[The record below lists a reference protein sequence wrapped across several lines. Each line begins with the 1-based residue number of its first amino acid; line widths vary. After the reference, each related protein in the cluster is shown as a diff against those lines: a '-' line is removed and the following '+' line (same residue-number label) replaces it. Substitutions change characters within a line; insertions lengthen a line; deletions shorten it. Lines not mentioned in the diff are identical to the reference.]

1 MCWNLCWDF
10 CRIIFRGCSSLS
22 WSIHRGTPRMQFKRK
37 TQEQMKVLPM
47 ILPNP
52 LWHGWNLMTWSHCA
66 AGQHR
71 LQEAERTKQERTNAK
86 LGHIIMWP
94 RFLQRLAPPHLPLRH
109 WIWLQKMSKRGV
121 IPRLMSQVKL
131 ENWRGNMVVFFGER
145 SWEWCSFF
153 WMNYRNVVARVVSVF
168 VWLWWTSMISLL
180 ATWME
185 EFLHIM

>member
-10 CRIIFRGCSSLS
+10 CRITFRGCSSLS
-22 WSIHRGTPRMQFKRK
+22 WSIHRGTPWMRFKRK

-47 ILPNP
+47 ILPSP

-94 RFLQRLAPPHLPLRH
+94 RFLQRLAPPHLPLRL
-109 WIWLQKMSKRGV
+109 WIWLPKMSKRGV